1 MEQLTEQRKN
11 LITGA
16 TGKTGVHEFRIEK
29 AGQSIYVKDYPG
41 AAPAMV
47 MVHGFPD
54 NHRIYDELAPIL
66 SERGQ
71 RVITFDFLGFGDS
84 EKSGTFQ
91 YSFDQQE
98 SDLAAVADA
107 LHLKSFIPVA
117 HDAGGPAV
125 INYARKHQ
133 DRVSAIVLLN
143 TYYADTPT
151 LKLPQLIRLSST
163 GWLKPA
169 AEAVMSNTTLRNWLL
184 SYQANQFVADAPEKI
199 RTKLKSSLLP
209 MIEDNFEK
217 LDSIRGFNLMTGD
230 LNKNVEENRKA
241 VDQLASLEMPVT
253 LIWGE
258 GDPFLNVG
266 VAKDLAKQFK
276 HAELHLLPLNHWP
289 QVDDPKAV
297 ADILLPFRT
306 SSQQSDAQIPS
317 SPRAKRSGISNR
329 TREPAR

>member
-1 MEQLTEQRKN
+1 MKLSKFLSPFVAFTVGAAAFTASAGEATELRIQR
-11 LITGA
+11 
-16 TGKTGVHEFRIEK
+16 

-41 AAPAMV
+41 AEPAMV

-143 TYYADTPT
+143 TYYTDTPT

-169 AEAVMSNTTLRNWLL
+169 AEAVMSSTTLRNWLL

-199 RTKLKSSLLP
+199 RAKVKSSLLP
-209 MIEDNFEK
+209 MIEENFEK

-253 LIWGE
+253 LIWGK

-297 ADILLPFRT
+297 ADIL
-306 SSQQSDAQIPS
+306 
-317 SPRAKRSGISNR
+317 SPVAAVSH
-329 TREPAR
+329 